1 MSRFRLAAVF
11 TLLAAFMAYDAGA
24 AAAKPQRIRQINN
37 RTDALQQIGLGG
49 MTNPENRTFFGV
61 G

>member
-1 MSRFRLAAVF
+1 MTRFRLAAVL
-11 TLLAAFMAYDAGA
+11 TVLAALVAFDASI

-49 MTNPENRTFFGV
+49 MTNRENRTFFGV